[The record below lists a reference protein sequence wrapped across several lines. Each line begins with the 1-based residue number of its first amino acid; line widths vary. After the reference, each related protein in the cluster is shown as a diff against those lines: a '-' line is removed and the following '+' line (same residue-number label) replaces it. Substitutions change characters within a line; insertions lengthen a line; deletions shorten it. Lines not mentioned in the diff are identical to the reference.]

1 MKKNTDNIFIVA
13 GESSGD
19 MHAASLIKEIK
30 TLKRDI
36 SFSGIGGPRMLLEKV
51 DLLYDISQVNF
62 IGFSSVIRNI
72 KKIKSILDNCILQ
85 VKKTDPLA
93 VILVDYP
100 GFNLKLITGI
110 RKFYKGKI
118 IYYISPQLWAWH
130 KSRIN
135 IIKKYVDLMI
145 VVFPFEVD
153 FYDKEDIKAEYAGH
167 PLVKRIDSFLS
178 GTKKSVSD
186 KINISILPGSR
197 KDEIDRMLPVL
208 VKTADLFD
216 KDFDCTVNFI
226 CSTNFDISYYKK
238 FIKNKKYNIV
248 HDKEDSDLN
257 YKTILNS
264 DLVIT
269 KSGTSTME
277 CALIGTPFCVVY
289 KTGELNYSI
298 GKRLVKVDHIAM
310 VNILLGKRAVKE
322 FLQNEMTPENIY
334 EEGKKIL
341 TDKIYTAGMK
351 KDFSLLRS
359 ILSDKD
365 ASANAAGI
373 IVKFINSDKN

>member
-1 MKKNTDNIFIVA
+1 
-13 GESSGD
+13 

-30 TLKRDI
+30 TLKPDI
-36 SFSGIGGPRMLLEKV
+36 SFSGIGGPRMLLENV

-72 KKIKSILDNCILQ
+72 KKIKSILDNCISK

-130 KSRIN
+130 KSRIR

-153 FYDKEDIKAEYAGH
+153 FYEKEDIKAEYAGH

-178 GTKKSVSD
+178 GNKKSVSD
-186 KINISILPGSR
+186 KIIISILPGSR

-216 KDFDCTVNFI
+216 KDFDCCINFI

-238 FIKNKKYNIV
+238 LIKNTKYNIV

-322 FLQNEMTPENIY
+322 FLQNEMTPDKIF

-341 TDKIYTAGMK
+341 TDKIYTDGMK
-351 KDFSLLRS
+351 KDFSLLRN

-373 IVKFINSDKN
+373 IVKFINSDTD